1 VGEESLNEYSKTTIR
16 SENMMKPIFFRLI
29 FTAISFVLLN
39 PNLPV
44 SAKERRVALVI
55 GNGAYKTAPL
65 NNSVNDAI
73 DIGGA
78 LTNLGFTVIL
88 KTNVKQ
94 RTMEETIREFGK
106 QLRSGGVGLFYFA
119 GHGLQVKGRNYLLPI
134 GADIESEADI
144 KYEAVD
150 AGRVLAQMEEAGNG
164 LNIVILDACRDNPFA
179 RSYRSSERGLAKMD
193 APEGSILAYATA
205 PGSIAADGTG
215 RNGLY
220 TSKLLEHINTPGL
233 PIELFFKEVRRD
245 VRNASG
251 NKQMPWTESS
261 LIGDFYFNPKRGIAV
276 VKQPK
281 VKPQNRVRDTLKLNE
296 AESLLFK
303 GLKHF
308 RQNMYQMAK
317 PFFEKVLEF
326 EPQNDVALYHLGYIT
341 YWKERNYPKALEY
354 CNQAIEIDRGQAKY
368 YTLRGLI
375 FHRSQQFETARRE
388 YEKALMIDSNEEK
401 ALYGLGMIYNSEI
414 VDYEKAFVYFDKLA
428 DLKPN
433 NETYLRLRSMCKF
446 HMKEYRAAIDA
457 FDRLLE
463 VDPKNCSAFLW
474 KGYSYKYLGDK
485 TNAIDQFRKTV
496 ENCGTK
502 SNTASR
508 ELKELSAK

>member
-1 VGEESLNEYSKTTIR
+1 MKLKGSWFIALILMIVLLLPLRSFSR
-16 SENMMKPIFFRLI
+16 SE
-29 FTAISFVLLN
+29 
-39 PNLPV
+39 
-44 SAKERRVALVI
+44 RRIALVI
-55 GNGAYKTAPL
+55 GNGAYKSAPL
-65 NNSVNDAI
+65 KNPVKDAI
-73 DIGGA
+73 DIGDA

-134 GADIESEADI
+134 NADIKSEADI

-205 PGSIAADGTG
+205 PGSVAADGTG

-220 TSKLLEHINTPGL
+220 TSKLLKHIRTPGL
-233 PIELFFKEVRRD
+233 PVEMFFKEVRRD

-276 VKQPK
+276 VKHPK
-281 VKPQNRVRDTLKLNE
+281 AEPQIPVNETPKLNE
-296 AESLLFK
+296 AESELFE

-308 RQNMYQMAK
+308 RNHMYQMAK
-317 PFFEKVLEF
+317 PSFEKVLEI
-326 EPQNDVALYHLGYIT
+326 EPQNNVALYHLGYIA
-341 YWKERNYPKALEY
+341 YYKERNYPKALEY
-354 CNQAIEIDRGQAKY
+354 CNQAIEIDAGQAEY
-368 YTLRGLI
+368 YTLRGHI
-375 FHRSQQFETARRE
+375 FYQSKQYETARKE
-388 YEKALMIDSNEEK
+388 YEKALSIDSNQEK
-401 ALYGLGMIYNSEI
+401 ALYGLGKIYNSEI
-414 VDYEKAFVYFDKLA
+414 IDYEKAFVYFDKLA
-428 DLKPN
+428 GLKPN
-433 NETYLRLRSMCKF
+433 NKNYLRNRSMCKF
-446 HMKEYRAAIDA
+446 RLKEYRAAIDA

-474 KGYSYKYLGDK
+474 KGYSYKALGDK
-485 TNAIDQFRKTV
+485 INAIDQFRKTV

-502 SNTASR
+502 SNTANR
-508 ELKELSAK
+508 ELQKLLAE